1 MRHLMLARR
10 YLLHHEQ
17 HQAHETESIAK
28 ILEYD
33 GRSDNE
39 TIIRLDA
46 GQERVYQERY
56 VETTTKRKQ
65 YLSQS
70 LGRDIISAEQ
80 RAQHERRRP
89 KRTVIQT
96 DLLLRKPQ
104 SLIGNRSFQEQ
115 RYDLYHETLGKT
127 IQYDETDIPHD
138 ILLRK
143 ELLED
148 QP

>member
-1 MRHLMLARR
+1 MLARR

-104 SLIGNRSFQEQ
+104 SLIGNRSF
-115 RYDLYHETLGKT
+115 DLQSYYKKEKCGK
-127 IQYDETDIPHD
+127 I
-138 ILLRK
+138 
-143 ELLED
+143 
-148 QP
+148 

>member
-1 MRHLMLARR
+1 MLARR